1 MRITFTPGAWED
13 YTYWQRHDPAML
25 VKVNDLI
32 REVRR
37 MPFKGVGKPEPL
49 KHQLS
54 GWWSRRITGEHR
66 LVYRITGAGEAQTL
80 EIAACR
86 YHY

>member
-1 MRITFTPGAWED
+1 
-13 YTYWQRHDPAML
+13 ML

-54 GWWSRRITGEHR
+54 GWWSRRITAEHR
-66 LVYRITGAGEAQTL
+66 LIYRITGAGETQTL

>member
-1 MRITFTPGAWED
+1 MRIAFTPGAWED

-54 GWWSRRITGEHR
+54 GWWSRRITAEHR
-66 LVYRITGAGEAQTL
+66 LIYRITGAGETQTL